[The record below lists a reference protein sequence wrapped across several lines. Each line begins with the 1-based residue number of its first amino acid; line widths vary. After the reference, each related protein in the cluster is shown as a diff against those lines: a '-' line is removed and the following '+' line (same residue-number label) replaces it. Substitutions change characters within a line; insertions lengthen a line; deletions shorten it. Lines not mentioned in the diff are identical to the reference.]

1 MSANVIDK
9 LHREHANMR
18 RILILVR
25 LQLDLLERQGMPD
38 FVLLTNA
45 LYYMRKFPSIVHHPK
60 EDLIFGKL
68 LAADA
73 SVKQEV
79 DRMRRQHEEIYVL
92 EDRLINLVLEVQ
104 AGKRELCSRLLEL
117 GRLYLK
123 TQAEHVETEERVL
136 FPRALRVLKQKDWKE
151 VRTRSSSIE
160 DPLFGNQVTE
170 RYRYLYDYLLH
181 EAADQGLSLS
191 GTSQDPES
199 SSAKINFS
207 R

>member
-1 MSANVIDK
+1 MAANVIDK
-9 LHREHANMR
+9 LHHEHANMR

-60 EDLIFGKL
+60 EDFIFGKL

-151 VRTRSSSIE
+151 VRNKSSSIE
-160 DPLFGNQVTE
+160 DPLFGKQVTE

-181 EAADQGLSLS
+181 EAADQGLPLS

-199 SSAKINFS
+199 SSAKISFS

>member
-1 MSANVIDK
+1 MPVNIIIK

-38 FVLLTNA
+38 FVLLANS
-45 LYYMRKFPSIVHHPK
+45 LYYMRKFPSMVHHPK

-68 LAADA
+68 LAADS

-79 DRMRRQHEEIYVL
+79 DRLRRQHEEIYAL
-92 EDRLINLVLEVQ
+92 EDRLINLVLEIQ
-104 AGKRELCSRLLEL
+104 AGKLELCSKLLEL
-117 GRLYLK
+117 GKLYLK
-123 TQAEHVETEERVL
+123 TQAEHVEAEERVL
-136 FPRALRVLKQKDWKE
+136 FPRAQRVLRQKDWKE
-151 VRTRSSSIE
+151 VRDKSAGIE
-160 DPLFGNQVTE
+160 DPLFGNKVTE

-181 EAADQGLSLS
+181 EAADQGLPLP
-191 GTSQDPES
+191 GASQDPES
-199 SSAKINFS
+199 SSAKISFS